1 MVDTDVMFEALKLA
15 WIPGLLTP
23 GNLNWKT
30 IPDYYPRRVGGLNFL
45 LRCNYVAK
53 YLASLPVFYGNIL
66 KYSRELKTM
75 FYLNQVQNI
84 CYRYCIYHVKFNFC
98 LVTKPLGV
106 FSSET
111 KWLNASVLFL
121 RMNYVKNV

>member
-1 MVDTDVMFEALKLA
+1 MVDTDIMFEALKLA

-45 LRCNYVAK
+45 LRCNYVEK

-66 KYSRELKTM
+66 KYSRELKAM
-75 FYLNQVQNI
+75 YYLNQVQNI
-84 CYRYCIYHVKFNFC
+84 ILHNNPVGAALQISSIMRS
-98 LVTKPLGV
+98 TKMD
-106 FSSET
+106 SS
-111 KWLNASVLFL
+111 SSG
-121 RMNYVKNV
+121 